1 MSELYQKKRR
11 KSGSGRYGSEQKCL
25 KEAGKAY
32 KTRKLKNVAE
42 KALPPEQGTYLMNL
56 IHLGHI
62 KRRRHGTYEDP
73 VNSKRQV
80 TIGYT
85 IPTESGNFVAVCKS
99 TFRNTFA
106 VTRKKVDVLV
116 AKKKAGETFYSDKRT
131 CHKKSK
137 FSENDRE
144 AIRTHINLIPR
155 DVGHY
160 TRTKSDKE
168 YLSPDLNVNRLFRAF
183 QKRNPGTAVTYKF
196 YRSVFKKDFPKLSFR
211 RPRMDTCHTCDRL
224 DCEVRANIGT
234 SAAAKAELELH
245 QRRAER
251 ARDLL
256 KKDTCDSV
264 LPGSQL
270 ARYNPPFEVIK
281 MTDFGFWDIKGPAD
295 LLLNTKKPKISKA
308 VIIRIEK
315 DNPINVKTKTAFSE
329 IQQYTETN
337 ILKKGKTMSDL
348 MKVELL
354 GLPPANKISE
364 NKKKSLRSMLPYL
377 SNPLH
382 KDFYKELL
390 DIPMD

>member
-1 MSELYQKKRR
+1 MSELDQKKRR

-73 VNSKRQV
+73 VNSKLQV

-85 IPTESGNFVAVCKS
+85 IPTESGNVVAVCKS
-99 TFRNTFA
+99 TFINTFA

-234 SAAAKAELELH
+234 SAAAKAELALH
-245 QRRAER
+245 QRRLR
-251 ARDLL
+251 
-256 KKDTCDSV
+256 
-264 LPGSQL
+264 
-270 ARYNPPFEVIK
+270 
-281 MTDFGFWDIKGPAD
+281 
-295 LLLNTKKPKISKA
+295 
-308 VIIRIEK
+308 
-315 DNPINVKTKTAFSE
+315 
-329 IQQYTETN
+329 
-337 ILKKGKTMSDL
+337 
-348 MKVELL
+348 EL
-354 GLPPANKISE
+354 GI
-364 NKKKSLRSMLPYL
+364 
-377 SNPLH
+377 
-382 KDFYKELL
+382 F
-390 DIPMD
+390 